1 MLRALDRET
10 YRRLSVNSWTPAREV
25 PHTDTNTRASNSGN
39 ICEVRDLAT
48 RGSLSG
54 RGLRL
59 QSSVVALAFEIA
71 WLRGERRGERRSE
84 LRALGERVGAEA
96 HVDCHLADRQP

>member
-71 WLRGERRGERRSE
+71 WLRGERRGERRPSS
-84 LRALGERVGAEA
+84 AGERVGAEA

>member
-10 YRRLSVNSWTPAREV
+10 YRRLSVNSLDAYPRSSSHRQHA
-25 PHTDTNTRASNSGN
+25 RASNSDN

-71 WLRGERRGERRSE
+71 WLRGERRSE
-84 LRALGERVGAEA
+84 LRALASG
-96 HVDCHLADRQP
+96 

>member
-10 YRRLSVNSWTPAREV
+10 YRRLLTPWTPAREV
-25 PHTDTNTRASNSGN
+25 PHTDTTLGRPIQATSAKYETWPRA
-39 ICEVRDLAT
+39 
-48 RGSLSG
+48 GSLSG

-59 QSSVVALAFEIA
+59 QSSVIALAFEIA
-71 WLRGERRGERRSE
+71 WLRGERRGERRPSS
-84 LRALGERVGAEA
+84 AGERVGAEA